1 MKIGIDIGGSHISV
15 GLINKMGKL
24 IQKKEKDINAEIYKE
39 NYSQILVNTIINL
52 VGDILE
58 EEKIDISKI
67 ELIGI
72 AVPGIV
78 SNTHIIDA
86 KNLHIKNF
94 DIVSEI
100 NQYYNL
106 PIQLRND
113 AKCAA
118 VAEKAYGSLKKVED
132 AVFLTLGT
140 GIGGAVFIND
150 NLLRPK
156 KYEGFEIGHMVI
168 NVDGIKCNC
177 GRKGCFEKYASMH
190 ALKSNI
196 AKELGVEKISSEELE
211 TILKEKIDEPRIKKV
226 IDEYIKNLKIGIIN
240 LINIFEPE
248 TISIGGSFV
257 FYKDILLNK
266 LENELRKEPMM
277 ISEQQIPKIVVAKL
291 KNDAGIIGS
300 VL

>member
-24 IQKKEKDINAEIYKE
+24 IQKKEKDINAELNKE
-39 NYSQILVNTIINL
+39 NYSMILVNTIIDL
-52 VGDILE
+52 ISDVLE

-78 SNTHIIDA
+78 SNTHILEA
-86 KNLHIKNF
+86 KNLYIKNF

-100 NQYYNL
+100 NKYYNV

-150 NLLRPK
+150 NLLKPK

-168 NVDGIKCNC
+168 KVDGIKCNC
-177 GRKGCFEKYASMH
+177 GREGCFEKYASMNT
-190 ALKSNI
+190 LKTNI
-196 AKELGVEKISSEELE
+196 SKELGIEKISGEELK
-211 TILKEKIDEPRIKKV
+211 TILEERINEPKIKAV
-226 IDEYIKNLKIGIIN
+226 VDEYIRNLGIGIIN

-257 FYKDILLNK
+257 FYKDILLDK
-266 LENELRKEPMM
+266 LEAELRKGNMM
-277 ISEQQIPKIVVAKL
+277 INEEQVPKIVVAKL

>member
-24 IQKKEKDINAEIYKE
+24 IRKTEKDINAEINKE
-39 NYSQILVNTIINL
+39 NYSIILVNTIIDL
-52 VGDILE
+52 ISDVLE

-67 ELIGI
+67 GLIGI

-78 SNTHIIDA
+78 SNTRILEA

-100 NQYYNL
+100 NKYYNV

-168 NVDGIKCNC
+168 KADGIKCNC
-177 GRKGCFEKYASMH
+177 GREGCFEKYASMN

-196 AKELGVEKISSEELE
+196 SKELGIEKISGEDL
-211 TILKEKIDEPRIKKV
+211 KKV
-226 IDEYIKNLKIGIIN
+226 LEERINEPKIKEIVDEYISNLGIGIIN

-257 FYKDILLNK
+257 FYKDILLGK
-266 LENELRKEPMM
+266 LEHELRKGQMM
-277 ISEQQIPKIVVAKL
+277 IDEEQIPKIVVAKL